1 MWMIEYLKKEFN
13 HKLLNYSHVESMMC
27 NKNMIKC
34 EEKRK
39 KNGKNFSGLINIL
52 LILMHCKNNM
62 AIDY

>member
-39 KNGKNFSGLINIL
+39 KKWQKL
-52 LILMHCKNNM
+52 
-62 AIDY
+62 